1 MKKKINDLKEH
12 PLNIKIYGNENV
24 DNDLVESIKNN
35 GLLVPLTVK
44 KDGTIISGHRRYKAL
59 KETDISDIPVNIIKF
74 ENEIE
79 EKETLINFNKQRD
92 KNYSQKY
99 NEAKELE
106 IIETEKAKLRQIE
119 KLKKGNEQNS
129 CSDTQTFAEREK
141 GETKQIVAKK
151 TGFGSKEN
159 LRKYEKIKAA
169 DKPEII
175 EKLDKGEITV
185 NKAYQDIKK
194 AERKKENEEKIK
206 KLANKTIPSNIKLLE
221 GDLFEQ
227 VKNIPD
233 NSIDLLCTDPPY
245 FVLDEAWDTFKDK
258 QDFLTFTENWL
269 NKIMP
274 KVKKN
279 TGRIY
284 ISFAHDY
291 IFDLYNI
298 FSKYN
303 NYGFTF
309 FGQIIWVKKNNNQKF
324 NRKAY
329 RLTFEPIFYLYGKDC
344 KDLNFYEFGEIQ
356 SNVWEIA
363 IPQSNF
369 KEGKYH
375 PTQKPIEL
383 YRRIIETGSNE
394 NDLILDCFA
403 GSGTSGVVC
412 KQINRN
418 CILIEKEEKYIDII
432 KGRIN
437 NVD

>member
-206 KLANKTIPSNIKLLE
+206 KSANKTIPSNIKLLE

-245 FVLDEAWDTFKDK
+245 FVLDENWDTFKSYD
-258 QDFLTFTENWL
+258 DFLIFTEKWL
-269 NKIMP
+269 NIVIPKI
-274 KVKKN
+274 KN
-279 TGRIY
+279 TGRLY
-284 ISFAHDY
+284 ISFPCDFK
-291 IFDLYNI
+291 FDLYNI
-298 FSKYN
+298 LKKNNFYN
-303 NYGFTF
+303 FI
-309 FGQIIWVKKNNNQKF
+309 FGNEIIWVKRNNNQMSNKK
-324 NRKAY
+324 NY
-329 RLTFEPIFYLYGKDC
+329 RYQYESILYLYGKNAD
-344 KDLNFYEFGEIQ
+344 KLNFTEYGEIQ

-369 KEGKYH
+369 KEGKFH
-375 PTQKPIEL
+375 PTQKPKEL
-383 YRRIIETGSNE
+383 YRRIIKTGSIE

-403 GSGTSGVVC
+403 GSGTTGVIC
-412 KQINRN
+412 KELNKN
-418 CILIEKEEKYIDII
+418 CILIEKEKKYIDII

-437 NVD
+437 NVG